1 MVLLSPGFECQTIV
15 RVQLFS
21 KRDLMV
27 SQFDGGVEK
36 HLFLFWGSEKRLDNL
51 RSLATDAT
59 GELNVLRHDGHTLG
73 VDGGEVSV
81 LKETYEVSLCG
92 LLKG

>member
-1 MVLLSPGFECQTIV
+1 LVLLSPGFEYQTIV

-21 KRDLMV
+21 KRDMMV

-36 HLFLFWGSEKRLDNL
+36 HLFFVLGSEKGLDNL
-51 RSLATDAT
+51 RSLAADAT

-73 VDGGEVSV
+73 VDRGEVSV
-81 LKETYEVSLCG
+81 LKKTYEVRLCG